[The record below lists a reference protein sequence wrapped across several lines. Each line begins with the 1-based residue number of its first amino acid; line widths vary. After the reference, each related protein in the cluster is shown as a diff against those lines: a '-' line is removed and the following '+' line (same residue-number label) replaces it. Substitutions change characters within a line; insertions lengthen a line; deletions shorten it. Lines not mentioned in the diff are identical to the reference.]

1 MTTIRIKNDTDA
13 VLNPQTLA
21 SGEIAYAH
29 NTATLKVGDGTTNFA
44 GLSAIAGGGGGGGG
58 GVTTFIGLTDTPSSL
73 GGASNDGKIL
83 KINSTGDGLIIAD
96 NTVTETN
103 DLTAAVVWSTVPDAY
118 ISQTSVVQHQAA
130 LSITESQ
137 ISDLQSYITTGSDL
151 NAASLTGNI
160 PDASVTQSNV
170 TQYESNLSL
179 TKSQISDLPTLTD
192 HRTVNGN
199 YTFPTNVG
207 NSGQA
212 AFSDGTNNL
221 VFESGVR
228 SDRSNIANS
237 SGVYSIV
244 VITQANYNSLATK
257 DPHTVYFIPEQ

>member
-1 MTTIRIKNDTDA
+1 MTVIRIKNDTDA

-44 GLSAIAGGGGGGGG
+44 GLSSIAGGGGGGGG

-96 NTVTETN
+96 NTVTEIN
-103 DLTAAVVWSTVPDAY
+103 DLSAAVTWVDVPEEN
-118 ISQTSVVQHQAA
+118 ISQGSVTQHSGA
-130 LSITESQ
+130 LIITESQ
-137 ISDLQSYITTGSDL
+137 ISDLQSYLTS
-151 NAASLTGNI
+151 ASSLDATQLTGNV
-160 PDASVTQSNV
+160 PDANIPQSNV
-170 TQYESNLSL
+170 TQHESAISI
-179 TKSQISDLPTLTD
+179 TKSQITDLPTLID

-228 SDRSNIANS
+228 SDISNTTGA
-237 SGVYSIV
+237 SGVYNIV
-244 VITQANYNSLATK
+244 AITQANYNSLATK
-257 DPHTVYFIPEQ
+257 DPHTVYFIPE

>member
-1 MTTIRIKNDTDA
+1 MTVIRIKNDTDA

-29 NTATLKVGDGTTNFA
+29 NTATLKVGDGSTNFA
-44 GLSAIAGGGGGGGG
+44 GLSAIAGGGGGGGGG

-73 GGASNDGKIL
+73 GGASNDGKVL

-96 NTVTETN
+96 NTVTEIN
-103 DLTAAVVWSTVPDAY
+103 DLSAAVNWINVPDAN
-118 ISQTSVVQHQAA
+118 ITQGSVTQHEGA

-137 ISDLQSYITTGSDL
+137 ISDLQSYLTSVSNLDATK
-151 NAASLTGNI
+151 LTGNV
-160 PDASVTQSNV
+160 PDANIPQSNV
-170 TQYESNLSL
+170 TQYESALSL
-179 TKSQISDLPTLTD
+179 TKSQITDLPTLTD

-228 SDRSNIANS
+228 SDVDGISGTV
-237 SGVYSIV
+237 SGVYNIV
-244 VITQANYNSLATK
+244 VVDQSTFNSISDK
-257 DPHTVYFIPEQ
+257 DPHTIYFVP

>member
-1 MTTIRIKNDTDA
+1 MTVIRIKNDTDA

-44 GLSAIAGGGGGGGG
+44 GLSSIAGGGGGGGG

-83 KINSTGDGLIIAD
+83 KINSTGNGLIIAD

-103 DLTAAVVWSTVPDAY
+103 DLSAAVTWTNVPDAN
-118 ISQTSVVQHQAA
+118 ITQGSVTQHEGA

-137 ISDLQSYITTGSDL
+137 ISDLQSYLTS
-151 NAASLTGNI
+151 ASSLDATKLTGNVPDGNI
-160 PDASVTQSNV
+160 PQSNV
-170 TQYESNLSL
+170 TQYESVISI
-179 TKSQISDLPTLTD
+179 TKSQITDLPTLTD

-199 YTFPTNVG
+199 YTFPTAVG

-228 SDRSNIANS
+228 SDISNIANS
-237 SGVYSIV
+237 SGVYNIV
-244 VITQANYNSLATK
+244 VITQANYNSLTTK
-257 DPHTVYFIPEQ
+257 DPHTVYFIPE

>member
-1 MTTIRIKNDTDA
+1 MTVIRIKNDTDA

-44 GLSAIAGGGGGGGG
+44 GLSSIAGGGGGGGG

-83 KINSTGDGLIIAD
+83 KINSTGDGLIIAA
-96 NTVTETN
+96 NTVSEQN
-103 DLTAAVVWSTVPDAY
+103 NLAVDGVTWVTVPNEF
-118 ISQTSVVQHQAA
+118 ISESAVTDHQGA

-137 ISDLQSYITTGSDL
+137 ISDLQSYLTS
-151 NAASLTGNI
+151 ASSLDATKLTGNV
-160 PDASVTQSNV
+160 PDANIPQSNV
-170 TQYESNLSL
+170 TQHESIISI
-179 TKSQISDLPTLTD
+179 TKSQITDLPTLTD

-228 SDRSNIANS
+228 SDISNTTGA
-237 SGVYSIV
+237 SGVYNIV
-244 VITQANYNSLATK
+244 AITQANYNSLATK
-257 DPHTVYFIPEQ
+257 DPHTVYFIPE

>member
-1 MTTIRIKNDTDA
+1 MTVIRIKNDTDA

-44 GLSAIAGGGGGGGG
+44 GLSSIAGGGGGGGG

-103 DLTAAVVWSTVPDAY
+103 DLSAAVTWTNVPDAN
-118 ISQTSVVQHQAA
+118 ITQGSVTQHEGA

-137 ISDLQSYITTGSDL
+137 ISDLQSYLTS
-151 NAASLTGNI
+151 ASSLDATKLTGNVPDGNI
-160 PDASVTQSNV
+160 PQSNV

-179 TKSQISDLPTLTD
+179 TKSQITDLPTLTD

-228 SDRSNIANS
+228 SDISNIANS
-237 SGVYSIV
+237 SGVYNIV
-244 VITQANYNSLATK
+244 VITQTNYNSLTTK
-257 DPHTVYFIPEQ
+257 DPHTVYFIPE